1 MNKTK
6 QRWVIKAGSSLL
18 SGGDSG
24 INKVFIENLVSQ
36 VSYLLSK
43 GIEVIL
49 VSSGAVAKGMHELNL
64 KKRPSSIHLL
74 QASAAIGQ
82 MGLINAYQEEF
93 DKFDLKA
100 AQILISHDDINNRNR
115 YLNAR
120 RSIETLLELKVVP
133 IVNENDTVATEEIS
147 FGDNDTLAG
156 SLVGLVTANRLVML
170 TDQVGVCT
178 GDPQNDPLA
187 ELIEEIDLEDK
198 NLDLSKQVAG
208 SSGTLG
214 RGGMRTKLDAAKKA
228 LNSGANSWVV
238 DGREKRILESI
249 WLEEPAGTKIFGLR
263 SKLQSRKSW
272 IDSLG
277 LALGKIIIDKGA
289 VKSITENGSSL
300 LAAGITSIEGDF
312 GRGSLIV
319 CYDEEGQEIAKGLSN
334 FNSNEIE
341 KIRGLHS
348 KEFSKILGYTSD
360 EEVIHRNNF
369 VLSERFT

>member
-43 GIEVIL
+43 DIEVIL

-93 DKFDLKA
+93 NKFDLKA

-198 NLDLSKQVAG
+198 NLDLSKQLAG
-208 SSGTLG
+208 SSGALG

-228 LNSGANSWVV
+228 LNSGAISWVV
-238 DGREKRILESI
+238 DGRKKRILESI

-277 LALGKIIIDKGA
+277 LSLGKIIIDKGA

-300 LAAGITSIEGDF
+300 LAAGITSTEGDF

-319 CYDEEGQEIAKGLSN
+319 CYDEQDQEIAKGLSN

-341 KIRGLHS
+341 KIKGLHS
-348 KEFSKILGYTSD
+348 KEFRTILGYTSD

>member
-1 MNKTK
+1 MDKTK

-43 GIEVIL
+43 DIEVIL

-156 SLVGLVTANRLVML
+156 SLVGLVTANRLIML

-198 NLDLSKQVAG
+198 SLDLSKQVAG
-208 SSGTLG
+208 SSGALG
-214 RGGMRTKLDAAKKA
+214 RGGMRTKLEAAKKA
-228 LNSGANSWVV
+228 LNSGAISWVV
-238 DGREKRILESI
+238 DGRKKRILESI

-289 VKSITENGSSL
+289 VKSITENGGSL
-300 LAAGITSIEGDF
+300 LAAGITSTEGDF
-312 GRGSLIV
+312 GRGSLIA
-319 CYDEEGQEIAKGLSN
+319 CYDEEDQEIAKGLSN

-341 KIRGLHS
+341 KIKGLHS
-348 KEFSKILGYTSD
+348 KEFSTILGYTSD

>member
-1 MNKTK
+1 MNNTK

-43 GIEVIL
+43 NIEVIL

-93 DKFDLKA
+93 DKFNLKEA
-100 AQILISHDDINNRNR
+100 KILIRHDDINNRNR

-187 ELIEEIDLEDK
+187 ALIQEIDLEDK

-208 SSGTLG
+208 SSGALG

-228 LNSGANSWVV
+228 LNSGAISWVV
-238 DGREKRILESI
+238 DGRKKRILESI
-249 WLEEPAGTKIFGLR
+249 WLDEPAGTKIFGLR

-300 LAAGITSIEGDF
+300 LAVGVTSVEGKF

-319 CYDEEGQEIAKGLSN
+319 CYNEEGQEIARGLSN
-334 FNSNEIE
+334 FASNEIE
-341 KIRGLHS
+341 EIKGTHS
-348 KEFSKILGYTSD
+348 KEFRKILGYTSD
-360 EEVIHRNNF
+360 EEIVHRNNF
-369 VLSERFT
+369 VLSERVS

>member
-43 GIEVIL
+43 DIEVIL
-49 VSSGAVAKGMHELNL
+49 VSSGAIAKGMHELNL

-300 LAAGITSIEGDF
+300 LAVGITSIEGDF

-319 CYDEEGQEIAKGLSN
+319 CYDEQGQEIAKGLSN

>member
-43 GIEVIL
+43 DIEVIL
-49 VSSGAVAKGMHELNL
+49 VSSGAIAKGMHELNL

-300 LAAGITSIEGDF
+300 LAVGITSIEGDF

-334 FNSNEIE
+334 FNSNEIK